1 MAVQYGMIQSEMAE
15 LDPKSPVPLYRQL
28 ASHFIAEIEAGK
40 RQDGER
46 LPATR
51 ELAGQ
56 LGLNRTTISAAY
68 DLLDQEG
75 WISGEVGRGSFVRSR
90 RVPEP
95 VDWLRFSPRSEAPRL
110 PAFPAAAISFA
121 QSRPSEDLFPVDAF
135 RQSAQAVLQSGQ
147 LPAILQLGTA
157 AGYEPLRQY
166 LLEQARA
173 EGNANEA
180 DDLLITSGCQQALS
194 LLRDVAV
201 GPGDLVAIE
210 DPIYPGLRNLFP
222 HSVAGVAT
230 GPEGIDVEAVAR
242 LRCKLAVVTPSF
254 QNPTG
259 ATVPLERREAL
270 LRVPGT
276 VFVENDIY
284 SALRYRGEA
293 LPSLKQLDRQGRV
306 VLLRSFSKI
315 AFPGLRV
322 GWMIGPRPL
331 IQRLTEAKQLT
342 DLHTDQFSQA
352 VLLHFAES
360 GRLAEHQR
368 RMREAGG
375 QRLTAAISALR
386 REFPAGTRF
395 SEPEGG
401 MNVWVR
407 LPASLD
413 AADLLPRAQAEGVT
427 FLPGKYFA
435 VTSGYNNALRL
446 SFAGL
451 TEDKIARGVKV
462 LGALAQEA
470 LEAERSR
477 DREPVPAMV

>member
-1 MAVQYGMIQSEMAE
+1 MAE

-40 RQDGER
+40 RQNGER

-56 LGLNRTTISAAY
+56 LGLNRTTVSAAY

-90 RVPEP
+90 RLPEL
-95 VDWLRFSPRSEAPRL
+95 VDWVRFAPRSTAPRL

-121 QSRPSEDLFPVDAF
+121 QSRPSEDLFPVEAF
-135 RQSAQAVLQSGQ
+135 RESAEAVLRSGQ

-157 AGYEPLRQY
+157 AGYEPLRQH

-173 EGNANEA
+173 EGNATGN

-201 GPGDLVAIE
+201 RPGDMVALE

-222 HSVAGVAT
+222 HSVDAVTGVAM
-230 GPEGIDVEAVAR
+230 GSEGIDVEAIAR
-242 LRCKLAVVTPSF
+242 LHCKLAVVTPSF

-259 ATVPLERREAL
+259 ATLPLERREAL

-293 LPSLKQLDRQGRV
+293 LPTLKQLDRQERV

-342 DLHTDQFSQA
+342 DLHTDQFSQS

-395 SEPEGG
+395 GEPEGG

-407 LPASLD
+407 LPGSLD

-435 VTSGYNNALRL
+435 VTSGYNDALRL

-451 TEDKIARGVKV
+451 TEDKIARGIKV
-462 LGALAQEA
+462 LGTLALEA